1 MSAASDRSVA
11 SSKLGV
17 AGALGIEPR
26 PSVLET
32 DVLTVEHHAPSRT
45 LHVKRS
51 TLKRTLFHL
60 FVGSVFAA
68 KPTILATLQPLRI
81 VLLVLHRGIIAPLAV
96 GTGQCND
103 LPHERPLPDPYAR
116 MAVTMP
122 EPTVLPPSR
131 IAKRSP
137 WSIAIGEI
145 RSAVI
150 VTLSPGSTLC
160 RPPSSFV
167 STYTSAL
174 NFVCGVIVL
183 GFASTIPRSTSS
195 FFVPRKSTPM
205 LSPASP
211 SSSPFRNIS
220 PPTPTVLS
228 LG

>member
-1 MSAASDRSVA
+1 MSAAFDQSVG

-45 LHVKRS
+45 LHFKRS

-145 RSAVI
+145 SSAVI
-150 VTLSPGSTLC
+150 VTLSPG
-160 RPPSSFV
+160 
-167 STYTSAL
+167 
-174 NFVCGVIVL
+174 I
-183 GFASTIPRSTSS
+183 TI
-195 FFVPRKSTPM
+195 STP
-205 LSPASP
+205 PGNAT
-211 SSSPFRNIS
+211 
-220 PPTPTVLS
+220 TPVTSVVRK
-228 LG
+228 